1 MCDDKIKNL
10 AINVP
15 LRKTKLLTTKQR
27 SGPYQVLII
36 NINFLLCVLVWYNQ
50 EFHEEY
56 SQTWS
61 CSIKEAFFR
70 SLETSFVKALYQIS
84 VSFYMT
90 HYLIGASRAL
100 AIGGSLA
107 CFTKPANTALFPC
120 FSPLRMFRGRCV
132 CVWPQKFDTD
142 DVDMSGIWST
152 GTDWSTFIFSNST
165 FFKWV

>member
-100 AIGGSLA
+100 AFGGSL
-107 CFTKPANTALFPC
+107 CEYSSLSLLLTAEDV
-120 FSPLRMFRGRCV
+120 SREIRLRLAPKIRYWWRRYVRNLVNGHWLV
-132 CVWPQKFDTD
+132 
-142 DVDMSGIWST
+142 DVHI
-152 GTDWSTFIFSNST
+152 
-165 FFKWV
+165 